1 MCPTRLSQPGGP
13 ETCFLNALEEP
24 GPWPCGG
31 NSLGLLL
38 PGPAEGLLCG
48 LLLRAS
54 QEKVC
59 QPCPL
64 VERTAA
70 RAQSTPASQRPQTWA
85 LDLPLGLSQPFPLPG
100 ISLPSGTHCKRCLVD
115 RSFLPLHSTAEGPR
129 GVDPTPESPAD
140 CRHLSASQLIPGPVC
155 VFPTSSWISGFLPP
169 PVRPS
174 IAQLVVEVL
183 LSLMDSWGAPALI
196 LGGEA
201 GMAEWVSCWKAAL
214 VALELA
220 VTPAGGGRGV
230 WEQGEVGRAVHL
242 CASIHSAFAR
252 STAACRMRG
261 LCPQNA
267 WGVGAVF
274 PLSPSLE
281 GGRRQKVSSL
291 GKFPELTSF
300 SWGLGWEPAVV
311 ASHLVDCFLQKG

>member
-100 ISLPSGTHCKRCLVD
+100 ISLPSGTRCKRCLVD

-220 VTPAGGGRGV
+220 VTPAGGGEGRVGAGRS
-230 WEQGEVGRAVHL
+230 WQGRASVCEHTQRVRAQHCSL
-242 CASIHSAFAR
+242 QDERPLPAECLG
-252 STAACRMRG
+252 C
-261 LCPQNA
+261 
-267 WGVGAVF
+267 WGCLP
-274 PLSPSLE
+274 PLPIS
-281 GGRRQKVSSL
+281 GRRKKAKSL
-291 GKFPELTSF
+291 LT
-300 SWGLGWEPAVV
+300 GQVP
-311 ASHLVDCFLQKG
+311 